1 MAPPRRF
8 ATALSAL
15 IGCWVV
21 VHCNASG
28 HRSTPPWRSF
38 GVTRRLP
45 RWFKLVIALR
55 VCVAMAAIC
64 FTRVWASGAPL
75 FGIAWI
81 FVAIVVAV
89 MIRGTVS
96 GSKGARED
104 QSGIPFKQAK
114 HSVHG
119 RSAKLQGKAFN
130 GKRAAN
136 ASGFGWTIPLA
147 STLAIVACAFVP
159 GEVGLCVIAG
169 FFWVACGCAL
179 CSVMINSL
187 FPDTTR
193 RGGRDGGSD
202 RWSN

>member
-1 MAPPRRF
+1 M
-8 ATALSAL
+8 
-15 IGCWVV
+15 
-21 VHCNASG
+21 
-28 HRSTPPWRSF
+28 
-38 GVTRRLP
+38 TRRLP

-55 VCVAMAAIC
+55 VCVAMAAIY
-64 FTRVWASGAPL
+64 FYAGVSEWRSL

-89 MIRGTVS
+89 MVRSTVS
-96 GSKGARED
+96 GSKGARKD
-104 QSGIPFKQAK
+104 QIGIPLKQAK

-119 RSAKLQGKAFN
+119 ERAKLQANAFN

-136 ASGFGWTIPLA
+136 ASGLGWTTPLA
-147 STLAIVACAFVP
+147 STLAIVACAFAP

-187 FPDTTR
+187 FPHTTR